1 MTNVSRSANPN
12 CDECMGEGICDY
24 GNYAFSSDGVQT
36 LPCQKCFPNSSWQ
49 DFNDDDR
56 EDDT

>member
-1 MTNVSRSANPN
+1 MQNKANPN